1 MNRKWITAMMLG
13 VAVLTGTPSASADSS
28 VEPVGQHAFLYMDTH
43 ETQLTESVRAVNMKD
58 GTIALF
64 DQNGNRKMAMKN
76 IDAAKGGVGFYVR
89 ELRVPT
95 EIDKRFWEIFATVG
109 AHDKNCGYWL
119 ISEENGKW
127 RFELM
132 VEDLIAVGYK
142 PMEWHLLSSK
152 VEDGTTMPDGDYRQL
167 LRETAMTA
175 LFENKRLF
183 QMETEAIPESGYAFG
198 TDYDLGDIVTCRD
211 SYGFSANCTVS
222 EIREV
227 EDESGYRL
235 IPVLSYEG
243 AI

>member
-28 VEPVGQHAFLYMDTH
+28 VEPVGQHAFLYMDTN

-127 RFELM
+127 KFELM

-142 PMEWHLLSSK
+142 PLEWHLLSSK
-152 VEDGTTMPDGDYRQL
+152 IENGQYILKSAIEYMP
-167 LRETAMTA
+167 
-175 LFENKRLF
+175 
-183 QMETEAIPESGYAFG
+183 
-198 TDYDLGDIVTCRD
+198 
-211 SYGFSANCTVS
+211 
-222 EIREV
+222 
-227 EDESGYRL
+227 
-235 IPVLSYEG
+235 EG
-243 AI
+243 AQFGYEMKILTDWNAELIWSEKTRSFLLQQLPLG